1 MEPQY
6 VAKINNIHDVKS
18 RIIYDWISAKQEE
31 RKHRKEKFLYRDKG
45 YSFYKQDTTKNHYK
59 HLEEIASDAFIHSS
73 IASVKMWMS
82 IGRQLNARSL
92 WDSIVRSEKI
102 WPKEPQSKEDFD
114 FSAIQEEDIPFNNE
128 GE

>member
-1 MEPQY
+1 MKPQY

-18 RIIYDWISAKQEE
+18 RIIYDWMSAKEDE
-31 RKHRKEKFLYRDKG
+31 REHRKEMFLYRDKG

-59 HLEEIASDAFIHSS
+59 HLEEIASE
-73 IASVKMWMS
+73 KMWMS

>member
-45 YSFYKQDTTKNHYK
+45 YSFMLISIYKQDTTKNHYR
-59 HLEEIASDAFIHSS
+59 HLEEIASE
-73 IASVKMWMS
+73 KMWMS

>member
-45 YSFYKQDTTKNHYK
+45 YSFILISIYKQDTTKNHYR
-59 HLEEIASDAFIHSS
+59 HLEEIASE
-73 IASVKMWMS
+73 KMWMS

>member
-45 YSFYKQDTTKNHYK
+45 YSFILISIYKQDTTKNHYK
-59 HLEEIASDAFIHSS
+59 HLEEIASE
-73 IASVKMWMS
+73 KMWMS

>member
-31 RKHRKEKFLYRDKG
+31 RKHRKGKFLYRDKG
-45 YSFYKQDTTKNHYK
+45 YSFMLISIYKQDTTKNHYR
-59 HLEEIASDAFIHSS
+59 HLEEIASE
-73 IASVKMWMS
+73 KMWMS